1 MKNITTNTDC
11 KTCRT
16 HMPDLLL
23 DETFLAAHPEMSAHL
38 ASCTAG
44 ATELK
49 ELRSTFALLDTWT
62 APEPSAYFDS
72 KLHVRLREAEAAQ
85 PEGFWERTRS
95 FLLFSTG
102 RGLRPALGGALA
114 FAMLI
119 SGGSFGL
126 YLQHQSPDSSVS
138 TSATVNDLQI
148 LDNNAQAL
156 QQMNQLLDDSGSS
169 SDDNAAPPT
178 T

>member
-1 MKNITTNTDC
+1 MKSIINNTDC

-23 DETFLAAHPEMSAHL
+23 DETFLATHPEMSAHL
-38 ASCTAG
+38 ATCTAC
-44 ATELK
+44 AAELN

-72 KLHVRLREAEAAQ
+72 KLHARLREAEAEQ

-102 RGLRPALGGALA
+102 RGLRPALAGSLA

-119 SGGSFGL
+119 GGGSFGL
-126 YLQHQSPDSSVS
+126 YLQHQSASSQA
-138 TSATVNDLQI
+138 SATVNDLQI
-148 LDNNAQAL
+148 LDNNAQAV
-156 QQMNQLLDDSGSS
+156 QQMNQLLDDSGS
-169 SDDNAAPPT
+169 DDNATPPT

>member
-1 MKNITTNTDC
+1 MKTTTNITDC
-11 KTCRT
+11 KTCST

-23 DETFLAAHPEMSAHL
+23 DESFLAAHPEMTAHL
-38 ASCTAG
+38 ASCTDCAKEL
-44 ATELK
+44 TEL
-49 ELRSTFALLDTWT
+49 RATFDLLDTWT

-72 KLHVRLREAEAAQ
+72 KLHARLREAEAAQ

-102 RGLRPALGGALA
+102 RGLRPALAGALA

-119 SGGSFGL
+119 GGGSFGL
-126 YLQHQSPDSSVS
+126 YLQHQTPPA
-138 TSATVNDLQI
+138 SATVNALKI
-148 LDNNAQAL
+148 LDNNDQAL
-156 QQMNQLLDDSGSS
+156 QQMDQLLDDSGSS
-169 SDDNAAPPT
+169 ADDSANPPT

>member
-1 MKNITTNTDC
+1 MTNTTDC
-11 KTCRT
+11 KACRT

-23 DETFLAAHPEMSAHL
+23 DETFLAAHPEMKAHL
-38 ASCTAG
+38 AACADC
-44 ATELK
+44 AK
-49 ELRSTFALLDTWT
+49 ELDELRATFDLLDTWT

-72 KLHVRLREAEAAQ
+72 KLHVRLREAEAAH

-102 RGLRPALGGALA
+102 RGLRPALAGALA

-119 SGGSFGL
+119 GGGSFGL
-126 YLQHQSPDSSVS
+126 YLEHQPSNQPSAS
-138 TSATVNDLQI
+138 SATVNDLKI

-156 QQMNQLLDDSGSS
+156 QQMDQLLDDSGSS
-169 SDDNAAPPT
+169 VDDTSTPPT